1 MSKQMPSI
9 LGDQPV
15 SLLMDY
21 LDITVRLQ
29 NTLNGLQKKQ
39 GDDVKIGD
47 VWDRLSVREQCDLLT
62 AIKKFTGKQVD
73 DNDDI
78 WGVDDLNH

>member
-15 SLLMDY
+15 SLLMDF

-29 NTLNGLQKKQ
+29 NTLDGLQKKQ

-47 VWDRLSVREQCDLLT
+47 IWDRLSVREQCDLLT
-62 AIKKFTGKQVD
+62 AIKKFTGKQID

-78 WGVDDLNH
+78 WGVDDLNN

>member
-62 AIKKFTGKQVD
+62 AIKKFTGKQVV

-78 WGVDDLNH
+78 WGIDDLNN